1 MFDFEIARFLYRVNF
16 LLLYFHDSTYKARA
30 YFKAALAVD
39 GYGKSIIKLYQ
50 SNSLKSIPHVGN
62 SIEKHIIEIIETGK
76 LCIIDE
82 LLNGLPETIFEILEH
97 SNISNNLLKKIFRKE
112 IYSFFMLQNEIEQKN
127 DYFSKSEKDII
138 KKEIDHYNRKQF
150 QYAHVKELADEL
162 IYELKSNNYVINISS
177 TGNLR
182 LAKDLLTH
190 GNIICSSKLSIQ
202 ELVDKI
208 QLIKYFKIINIG
220 DNRIIAN
227 RFSIDFEIRL
237 VNDNEFF
244 YQLALTTGD
253 LDFVEGLRKLPKKQF
268 LNINSE
274 KELFRRLKVDYI
286 PPRLRNLPNNLFLNE
301 KESSGSEKTFYGDI
315 HLHTNWSDGIHSLEQ
330 MCEEAEKVG
339 YQYIAITDHSQSLK
353 PLGMSELDA
362 LTQINAIKELNKEK
376 NIHIFS
382 GIEVDIKADG
392 SLDYPDHILKEFDL
406 VIASIHSHFNQSPF
420 EMIERIRKAFQNR
433 YVNIFAHPTGR
444 LLGKP
449 GKISVQRDE
458 IWYDFDMLLK
468 ICKENNIAL
477 EINCFPER
485 FDLSLYNVIKAVNF
499 GVNIS
504 VGSDSHSMFHMEN
517 TKYAIKMLR
526 DLNISSDFV
535 LNFKNK
541 DELENYLSIKK
552 DSINTIDTGFNKK
565 LKNYEFYFINNQ
577 KIYSGEDKVIGI
589 DLTGSEEKASGF
601 AILEGESVSTE
612 LVLTNN
618 DIIQKVLK
626 INPAI
631 VSIDSPLSL
640 PVGRCCGNKNCECAV
655 HGIMRY
661 CELTLKR
668 FGIGVY
674 PCLIDSMVNLTM
686 RGMKL
691 AEILRN
697 NNINV
702 IESYPGVAQDLLHIP
717 RKQSGKELL
726 IKGLRTFGIENIENN
741 ISHDE
746 ADAITSALV
755 GCFYLNDLYV
765 GMGNEKEGYL
775 IVPRLN
781 TDLFSSQFIIG
792 LTGKISA
799 GKTTIAEYLRFKYGF
814 KYLRYSKI
822 IEELYDARGREELQK
837 IGFEIAKDPKRQ
849 VALSER
855 MIEKMDGESCYV
867 IDGMRQPEDYQT
879 MSKFFGNKFILINID
894 TSFKKRFNRYKKQT
908 QKIMDIKD
916 FSKIDDH
923 RVESQIREL
932 SQKRDCQIDNN
943 NSYKELM
950 EQVDLLIRKI
960 ANGG

>member
-16 LLLYFHDSTYKARA
+16 LLLYLYDSTYKARA

-50 SNSLKSIPHVGN
+50 NNSLKSLPHIGN
-62 SIEKHIIEIIETGK
+62 SIEKHIIEIIKTGK
-76 LCIIDE
+76 LSLIDE
-82 LLNGLPETIFEILEH
+82 LLKSIPETIFEILEH
-97 SNISNNLLKKIFRKE
+97 SSIHNNLMKKIFRKE
-112 IYSFFMLQNEIEQKN
+112 IYSFSMLQNEIIKNN

-138 KKEIDHYNRKQF
+138 KREIDHFNRKQF
-150 QYAHVKELADEL
+150 QYAHVKELADDL
-162 IYELKSNNYVINISS
+162 IAELKSNGCVINISP

-182 LAKDLLTH
+182 IARDLLTH
-190 GNIICSSKLSIQ
+190 GNIICSSNLSVD
-202 ELVDKI
+202 ELADKI
-208 QLIKYFKIINIG
+208 KSNQYYKIMSIE

-227 RFSIDFEIRL
+227 RFSIDFVIDL
-237 VNDNEFF
+237 VDDSEFF
-244 YQLALTTGD
+244 YQLALKTGD
-253 LDFVEGLRKLPKKQF
+253 QNFYEALRTLPKDKF
-268 LNINSE
+268 LNLNSE
-274 KELFRRLKVDYI
+274 QELFAKLELYCL
-286 PPRLRNLPNNLFLNE
+286 PPRLRNLPHDLLLN
-301 KESSGSEKTFYGDI
+301 KNDSSSGKAFFGDL
-315 HLHTNWSDGIHSLEQ
+315 HLHTNWSDGIHTIEQ
-330 MCEEAEKVG
+330 MCEEAERMN
-339 YQYIAITDHSQSLK
+339 YQYIAITDHSQLLK

-362 LTQINAIKELNKEK
+362 LTQINTIKELNKEK

-392 SLDYPDHILKEFDL
+392 SLDYPDNILKRFDL

-420 EMIERIRKAFQNR
+420 EMIERIRKALQNR

-458 IWYDFDMLLK
+458 IWYDFESLLR
-468 ICKENNIAL
+468 ICKENNVAL

-485 FDLSLYNVIKAVNF
+485 FDLNLNNVIKAINY
-499 GVNIS
+499 GVYVS

-517 TKYAIKMLR
+517 TKYAIEMLR
-526 DLNISSDFV
+526 DLNISGDHV

-552 DSINTIDTGFNKK
+552 DDINITNTDLNEK

-577 KIYSGEDKVIGI
+577 KLYTGKDKVIGI
-589 DLTGSEEKASGF
+589 DLTGSEQKASGF
-601 AILEGESVSTE
+601 AILEGKSVSTE
-612 LVLTNN
+612 LILTDN
-618 DIIQKVLK
+618 DIIQKVLL

-640 PVGRCCGNKNCECAV
+640 PVGRCCGDKNCDCAV

-686 RGMKL
+686 RGIKL
-691 AEILRN
+691 AKILRN
-697 NNINV
+697 SNINV

-717 RKQSGKELL
+717 RKRSGKELL
-726 IKGLRTFGIENIENN
+726 IKGLRTFGLENIQDN
-741 ISHDE
+741 ITHDE

-775 IVPRLN
+775 IIPRLN
-781 TDLFSSQFIIG
+781 TDLFSGQTIIG

-822 IEELYDARGREELQK
+822 IEELYSVNGREELQR
-837 IGFEIAKDPKRQ
+837 IGLEIAKDPKKQ
-849 VALSER
+849 TALSER
-855 MIEKMDGESCYV
+855 MIEKMDGISCYV
-867 IDGMRQPEDYQT
+867 IDGLRQPEDYQT
-879 MSKFFGNKFILINID
+879 MLSFFRENFILININ
-894 TSFKKRFNRYKKQT
+894 TAFNKRFNRYKKQN
-908 QKIMDIKD
+908 QQIIDIKE
-916 FSKIDDH
+916 FSEIDEH
-923 RVESQIREL
+923 KVELHINAL
-932 SQKRDCQIDNN
+932 SEKRDYQINN
-943 NSYKELM
+943 NRNYKELM
-950 EQVDLLIRKI
+950 EQVDSLIRKI